1 LPDLHDGLIA
11 TFLVF
16 IFVYYVREGNAPIQ
30 IFAPDGLLL
39 ILFSFRTPSYFLF
52 YSPLALSLS
61 PPVAKGLPQDLY
73 YVVSIESIYKCY
85 RPLHRMASN
94 NLALG
99 AAALLKAGADPKA
112 IAGTEEEEGGGGKG
126 GGGGRGG
133 GRKCKGGGG
142 ETPMAVAR
150 SAGAWEVVQ
159 LLWPYY
165 TSSSSSSSS

>member
-1 LPDLHDGLIA
+1 MPDLHDGLIA

-126 GGGGRGG
+126 GG
-133 GRKCKGGGG
+133 